1 MINGYQHLASAL
13 GVFAAS
19 HIRPYEKN
27 NIWQSEPDETTA

>member
-13 GVFAAS
+13 EVFAAN
-19 HIRPYEKN
+19 HIYLWEKN